1 MPAASRTRGNSPCS
15 GRHSSAACDEIKQQI
30 DIPAI
35 GIGASPPSAG
45 QILVMES
52 MLSLNDRVPRFA
64 ERCGDLASDKDT
76 AILAYA

>member
-1 MPAASRTRGNSPCS
+1 
-15 GRHSSAACDEIKQQI
+15 
-30 DIPAI
+30 
-35 GIGASPPSAG
+35 
-45 QILVMES
+45 MES